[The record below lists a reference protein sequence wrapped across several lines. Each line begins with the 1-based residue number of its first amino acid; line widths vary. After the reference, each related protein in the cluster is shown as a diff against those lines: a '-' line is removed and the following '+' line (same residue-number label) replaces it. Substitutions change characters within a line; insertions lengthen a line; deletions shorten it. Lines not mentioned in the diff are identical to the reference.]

1 MKVSL
6 SFCSLMFL
14 MFNTEAG
21 TMRSVYEGESVI
33 LCSNIP
39 NV

>member
-6 SFCSLMFL
+6 SFCVLTFQT
-14 MFNTEAG
+14 FNTEAA
-21 TMRSVYEGESVI
+21 TMKSLYEGEFVI